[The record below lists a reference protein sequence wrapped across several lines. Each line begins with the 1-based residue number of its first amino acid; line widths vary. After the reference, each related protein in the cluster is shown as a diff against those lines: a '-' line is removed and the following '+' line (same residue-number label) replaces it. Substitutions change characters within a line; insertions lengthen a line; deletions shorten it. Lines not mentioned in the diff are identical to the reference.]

1 MHISSSKLAAA
12 GLGLAATAAVGIAIA
27 PAAQAV
33 DPPPPVTVICQ
44 SATFYANYN
53 SASGPED
60 PIDTKY
66 AGQTVGFRQGSN
78 PVFNGAWAQAF
89 DWNLQQWGVIL
100 YSCLDH
106 N

>member
-1 MHISSSKLAAA
+1 MRNLTRKLTAT
-12 GLGLAATAAVGIAIA
+12 GLGLTAGVTVAAVVA
-27 PAAQAV
+27 PAAQA

-53 SASGPED
+53 SASGPVD

-66 AGQTVGFRQGSN
+66 AGQTVGFQKNAN
-78 PVFNGAWAQAF
+78 PVYNGSWAQAF
-89 DWNLQQWGVIL
+89 DWNLQRWGVIL

-106 N
+106 G